1 MENKTEEKVLSIF
14 DQEYRQGLLLCW
26 KIREGFRHN
35 VSISRIQK
43 YVSWYWRNHLKVLFE
58 AEEKYIFT
66 AFPLEDKQ
74 RKKAFS
80 KHRKLKKLF
89 EENKETEF
97 LKSLILIEEELELHI
112 RFVEKELLEIIR
124 EKITPEEV
132 KEIEMYFFS
141 KKNNNDWKDNFWS
154 SKKVL

>member
-1 MENKTEEKVLSIF
+1 MEDKTEEQVLCIF

-58 AEEKYIFT
+58 AEEKYIFS
-66 AFPLEDKQ
+66 AFPSEDKQ

-80 KHRKLKKLF
+80 KHRKLQKLF
-89 EENKETEF
+89 EENREAEF

-112 RFVEKELLEIIR
+112 RFVEKELLELFR
-124 EKITPEEV
+124 EKITPEEIR
-132 KEIEMYFFS
+132 EIELHFFS
-141 KKNNNDWKDNFWS
+141 KKNSNDWKDNFWNNR
-154 SKKVL
+154 KAL

>member
-1 MENKTEEKVLSIF
+1 M
-14 DQEYRQGLLLCW
+14 
-26 KIREGFRHN
+26 KI
-35 VSISRIQK
+35 
-43 YVSWYWRNHLKVLFE
+43 LFE

-66 AFPLEDKQ
+66 AFPSEDKQ